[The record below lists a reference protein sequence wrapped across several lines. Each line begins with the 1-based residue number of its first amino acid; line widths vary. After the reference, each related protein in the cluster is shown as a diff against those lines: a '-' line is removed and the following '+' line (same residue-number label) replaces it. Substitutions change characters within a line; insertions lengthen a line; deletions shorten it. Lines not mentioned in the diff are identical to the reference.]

1 MYDAEM
7 LAWDEAEAAMRPDEL
22 TLFAGEQLALLSA
35 GTIPAALHRVPSP
48 PAAASRLSMPFFARA
63 HPGAQLCP
71 VRGAAGVCEHFV
83 LEQLFRRRPWRP
95 APDGSSVPDY

>member
-95 APDGSSVPDY
+95 APDDSSVPDY